1 VRSVKFS
8 RRTLAALIFIFGH
21 AAYAQSQTL
30 NAQGASGA
38 TPQTGGVDGPS
49 KSRLVQVR
57 PKGAKIAAPKARLIR
72 YNGSAGWS
80 LADIEKVKGFF
91 RARFGRELPISAFG
105 QTASHNRLR
114 FNHSQ
119 AVDVA
124 VHPRSAEGRALAEY
138 LRGEGIPF
146 IAITGA
152 IAGSATGPH
161 IHIGKP
167 SPRM

>member
-1 VRSVKFS
+1 M
-8 RRTLAALIFIFGH
+8 LICGH
-21 AAYAQSQTL
+21 AAYAQTQTGSAHPAKDAAPQSGG
-30 NAQGASGA
+30 AQG
-38 TPQTGGVDGPS
+38 GP

-57 PKGAKIAAPKARLIR
+57 PKGAKIVAPKARLIR
-72 YNGSAGWS
+72 YNGNASWS
-80 LADIEKVKGFF
+80 LPEIEKVRAFF